1 MKPSR
6 LLALGVL
13 SLSLGLGLAACS
25 KSKPADTI
33 PPGGGGGGDT
43 QLATCPEGSTPQS
56 DTDPAQCTI
65 AKGCCFPSAEAAC
78 AAEGCGMDVCQL
90 LESMPPQASG
100 PAADVQPPVDGDQP
114 TSSGAAE

>member
-90 LESMPPQASG
+90 LESMPPQASC